1 MNTEYLYPPTP
12 LVFFAAS
19 KKHYIS
25 LLFFLSISTTPKNT
39 VASEEQE
46 VSGRGPKEGETCER
60 CLSGAPGRSTCPSY
74 LMKRPLPMNLVT
86 GSRLAPWQRNA
97 SLTVSPPQPLPS
109 SSVRLHPPSVR
120 PHQKKSLLISAGI
133 WYNNNQEIFL

>member
-39 VASEEQE
+39 VASEDQE

-74 LMKRPLPMNLVT
+74 LMKRPLPMNLVN
-86 GSRLAPWQRNA
+86 GSRLAQWQRNA
-97 SLTVSPPQPLPS
+97 SLPFLSCRLPS
-109 SSVRLHPPSVR
+109 LNSFLFIGQPQFSGREKDRHKR
-120 PHQKKSLLISAGI
+120 QGI
-133 WYNNNQEIFL
+133 K

>member
-1 MNTEYLYPPTP
+1 MNTGYLYPPTTP
-12 LVFFAAS
+12 VFSAAS
-19 KKHYIS
+19 KNHYIC

-86 GSRLAPWQRNA
+86 GSRLAPRQRNA
-97 SLTVSPPQPLPS
+97 SFPGLLRPRPSHLRFRPPNKKKKAKGTVTTAPSPFYAK
-109 SSVRLHPPSVR
+109 H
-120 PHQKKSLLISAGI
+120 
-133 WYNNNQEIFL
+133 